1 MGSHS
6 VTSASPGDSRRR
18 VIGKC
23 GHVISTICS
32 EQDWDCRNSFQNKS
46 KGKVEALNS
55 DAGSLP
61 VSQSLSFLQLLSL
74 AYSWGSQSHI
84 GFRKPY
90 GSQRD
95 WAVQIPTLDTRRC
108 HRTPQY
114 FPKAHTGL
122 MLVIA
127 MCAYVSFPF
136 MKKAGGNYVQSHA
149 DNPPCVRD
157 GCGGSA
163 FLPVVS
169 RSVAAQRYLTF
180 CSSCLSQAGK
190 GCPSLC
196 SSLESSTLCCR

>member
-6 VTSASPGDSRRR
+6 VTSASQGNSRRR

-23 GHVISTICS
+23 GYVINTICS

-46 KGKVEALNS
+46 EGKVEALNS
-55 DAGSLP
+55 DVGSLP
-61 VSQSLSFLQLLSL
+61 VSQSLSCLQLLSL

-95 WAVQIPTLDTRRC
+95 WAVKIPTLDTRRC

-122 MLVIA
+122 VRVIA
-127 MCAYVSFPF
+127 
-136 MKKAGGNYVQSHA
+136 KA
-149 DNPPCVRD
+149 CI
-157 GCGGSA
+157 CK
-163 FLPVVS
+163 F
-169 RSVAAQRYLTF
+169 
-180 CSSCLSQAGK
+180 SSYEEGRRK
-190 GCPSLC
+190 
-196 SSLESSTLCCR
+196 